1 MVRFED
7 QKQVNVE
14 DDDKI
19 QAVSFKYFVQNTNL
33 KENKIKFKSEDNV
46 YFNRPIYK
54 YYSWFIN
61 PLMDF

>member
-54 YYSWFIN
+54 YYS
-61 PLMDF
+61 